1 MTDIEIEEL
10 IKKLR
15 QRMKRIGDEKINHIF
30 HRYSGERFEAAKV
43 IEEQAARIADLE
55 RSLKAEIRQSEKDDS
70 LWHDNYVA
78 LERKLDSARSDALH
92 EVLPVASSLAA
103 AISILE
109 NGGKKAVASDRMF
122 EQMMTDYRKSLED
135 FRATLT
141 SIEEK
146 SDD

>member
-10 IKKLR
+10 VKKLR
-15 QRMKRIGDEKINHIF
+15 QIMKRIGDEKIH
-30 HRYSGERFEAAKV
+30 HVARRYSIERIQAAKV
-43 IEEQAARIADLE
+43 IEEQAARIAE
-55 RSLKAEIRQSEKDDS
+55 
-70 LWHDNYVA
+70 
-78 LERKLDSARSDALH
+78 LERKLESARSDALH

-122 EQMMTDYRKSLED
+122 EQMMTDYRKSLGD
-135 FRATLT
+135 FRAILT